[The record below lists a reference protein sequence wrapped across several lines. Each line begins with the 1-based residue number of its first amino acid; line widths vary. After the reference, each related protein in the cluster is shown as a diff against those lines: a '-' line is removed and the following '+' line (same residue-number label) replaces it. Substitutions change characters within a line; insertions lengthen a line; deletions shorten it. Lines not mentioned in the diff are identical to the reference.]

1 VNPCIESELFFFLP
15 YSGQNPGL
23 SVLSFPYSFG
33 GIPWGM
39 YPAAAAAAAAAGL
52 LQPNGQG
59 GLPQV
64 ANGPSGATTPGA
76 TTNGNRRPGSPT
88 TNGGGPPTPGPSDLA
103 NGGQGGQPYPVF
115 PAAYIDPSNG
125 AFLRMGGGV
134 PPVRLMQPGPMLYNN
149 QGLAAAAAAVVAAGG
164 NPNGFNSLNLAQ
176 QNSLGYGGG
185 ASSNLSSLGSPS
197 IGSLSGT

>member
-1 VNPCIESELFFFLP
+1 M
-15 YSGQNPGL
+15 

-52 LQPNGQG
+52 LQQNGQAS
-59 GLPQV
+59 LPQV
-64 ANGPSGATTPGA
+64 ANGPSGANTPGA
-76 TTNGNRRPGSPT
+76 ATNGNRRPGSPT
-88 TNGGGPPTPGPSDLA
+88 QNGGGPPTPGPSDLST
-103 NGGQGGQPYPVF
+103 QGGPGATPYPVF

-134 PPVRLMQPGPMLYNN
+134 PPVRLMQPGPMMYNN
-149 QGLAAAAAAVVAAGG
+149 QGLAALAAAGG

-197 IGSLSGT
+197 IGSLSGKDQFVYLFYAG